1 MKRIFALSLSLF
13 LLSACAAPVQQGAGT
28 STPAKPGKDPASIA
42 LDAGICA
49 AQNLGPV
56 STMIGGLIARDP
68 GWERSLTQA
77 IGTGLGPLLV
87 CGLSALAQAR
97 HQAGPEPAPGA
108 LLAQLRERAAR
119 CPGPAEGAPPQGGE
133 APIDPQ
139 ACAARLLVQLAEQGR
154 IVVR

>member
-1 MKRIFALSLSLF
+1 MRILSLSLF
-13 LLSACAAPVQQGAGT
+13 LSLSLSACAPVQNAGT
-28 STPAKPGKDPASIA
+28 TPAKPDRGAAIA

-87 CGLSALAQAR
+87 CGLQALAQAQ
-97 HQAGPEPAPGA
+97 HKAGPEPRPGT
-108 LLAQLRERAAR
+108 LLAQLRERAER
-119 CPGPAEGAPPQGGE
+119 CPAPASGAAPPPGGE
-133 APIDPQ
+133 EPVDAQ
-139 ACAARLLVQLAEQGR
+139 ACAARLLVQLADQGR
-154 IVVR
+154 IVVQ